1 MEKKFRFKFYLIKV
15 KFHECLIS
23 ISEYIW
29 EDGKYKTMLAIWEKF
44 LRYAPA
50 SYYFIISHTTTF
62 SLSLSVV
69 FHLRYSPFSSSSVSL
84 LDQFKKIA
92 SLIKQYYYYF
102 QFLKEKIL
110 ILKFITHFRVSTNF
124 QFFKKKKE
132 ARRKGIFAISDL
144 IYFSSLPPSLPP

>member
-50 SYYFIISHTTTF
+50 SYYFIISRTTTF
-62 SLSLSVV
+62 SPSLSVV

-110 ILKFITHFRVSTNF
+110 ILKFEYIFEFRRIFNF
-124 QFFKKKKE
+124 LKKKRRQEEKE
-132 ARRKGIFAISDL
+132 FSRYL
-144 IYFSSLPPSLPP
+144 I

>member
-50 SYYFIISHTTTF
+50 SYYFIISRTTTF
-62 SLSLSVV
+62 SPSLSLCS
-69 FHLRYSPFSSSSVSL
+69 FSSPLFPFFFLFCILVRSI
-84 LDQFKKIA
+84 QKIA

-124 QFFKKKKE
+124 QFFKKKK
-132 ARRKGIFAISDL
+132 RRQEEKEFSRYL
-144 IYFSSLPPSLPP
+144 I